1 MNEIYIVATQKLSNY
16 ARKLVH
22 NISKSGLAKSS
33 FYTPEKFRD
42 NESSFS
48 GLNKVI
54 FIGENEVS
62 KDFIPLIDIKYD
74 VFGAQWGY
82 DFTKAIIL
90 AGESNASENELK
102 LELEDVNNKKK
113 VLTKK
118 SKKSIDLKIWEYF
131 YLLPLVPFVIP
142 FLLSEEKRIKR
153 LKYELA
159 IASFL
164 EIGLSDFVKVSEK

>member
-1 MNEIYIVATQKLSNY
+1 MKEIYIVASKKLSNY

-33 FYTPEKFRD
+33 FYTPEKYRD
-42 NESSFS
+42 NESNFS

-102 LELEDVNNKKK
+102 RELIDVNNKKK
-113 VLTKK
+113 ISTKK
-118 SKKSIDLKIWEYF
+118 SKKSIDLKFWEYF

-142 FLLSEEKRIKR
+142 FTLSEEKRIKK

-164 EIGLSDFVKVSEK
+164 KIGLSDFVNIIEK